1 MASRT
6 RKKLFY
12 DLNDVAVRLELSFV
26 DIGVLLAERQIR
38 LCTPVAG
45 LPVEVGIWEN
55 EGCPDGYAVPEDRR
69 LLTGLVDLRP
79 QDALAVVRSGSGM
92 LLWLDAP
99 APGYRRVIGFD
110 PERPGHEVTRDDLGI
125 RHEDLERIEAMFG
138 GADDAPERPAAPRGR
153 GIQPTHD
160 WDACQLEVF
169 RLFYF
174 EGVPESKAA
183 LIRHVQ
189 AWFGEQGRKVPDES
203 TLQKRL
209 KDIWAMFAPEARRKT
224 A

>member
-1 MASRT
+1 MQSRT
-6 RKKLFY
+6 KKKLFY
-12 DLNDVAVRLELSFV
+12 DLNDVATRLDLSFV

-45 LPVEVGIWEN
+45 LPVEVGVWEN
-55 EGCPDGYAVPEDRR
+55 EGEANQYAVPEERR

-79 QDALAVVRSGSGM
+79 QDALAVVRNGSGV

-99 APGYRRVIGFD
+99 SPAYRRVIGLD
-110 PERPGHEVTRDDLGI
+110 PDRPGHEVTRDDLGI
-125 RHEDLERIEAMFG
+125 RHEDLERIDAMFG
-138 GADDAPERPAAPRGR
+138 GADHVSDQPAVRARGAR
-153 GIQPTHD
+153 PTHD
-160 WDACQLEVF
+160 WEACRLEVF

-189 AWFGEQGRKVPDES
+189 AWFGQQGRKVPDES

-209 KDIWAMFAPEARRKT
+209 KDIWAVFAPEARRKS

>member
-1 MASRT
+1 MPSRK
-6 RKKLFY
+6 RKKVFY
-12 DLNDVAVRLELSFV
+12 TLNDIAARLDLGFV
-26 DIGVLLAERQIR
+26 DIGALLAERHIR
-38 LCTPVAG
+38 LCTPVAA
-45 LPVEVGIWEN
+45 LPVEVGLWEN
-55 EGCPDGYAVPEDRR
+55 EGEPDQYAVAEDRQ

-79 QDALAVVRSGSGM
+79 QDALAVVRHGSGT

-99 APGYRRVIGFD
+99 SPGFRRVIGSH
-110 PERPGHEVTRDDLGI
+110 PERPGHDVTRDDLGI
-125 RHEDLERIEAMFG
+125 RHEDLERLTAMLGGDEA
-138 GADDAPERPAAPRGR
+138 PAAQPAARGR
-153 GIQPTHD
+153 GVQPTHD

-189 AWFGEQGRKVPDES
+189 AWFAAKGRKVPDES

-209 KDIWAMFAPEARRKT
+209 KDVWAMFAPEARRKT

>member
-1 MASRT
+1 MVART
-6 RKKLFY
+6 KKRLFY
-12 DLNDVAVRLELSFV
+12 DLKTVAARLDLSFV
-26 DIGVLLAERQIR
+26 DIGVLLAEKQIR

-45 LPVEVGIWEN
+45 LPVEVGLWEN
-55 EGCPDGYAVPEDRR
+55 EGGPDRYAVAEDRQ

-79 QDALAVVRSGSGM
+79 QDALAAVRNGSVVLG
-92 LLWLDAP
+92 WLDMP
-99 APGYRRVIGFD
+99 PPGYRRVIGQET
-110 PERPGHEVTRDDLGI
+110 ERPGHEVSRDDLGI
-125 RHEDLERIEAMFG
+125 RHEDLERLVAMFG
-138 GADDAPERPAAPRGR
+138 AEEDAAEQPAARGR
-153 GIQPTHD
+153 GVQPTHD
-160 WDACQLEVF
+160 WDACRLEVF

-183 LIRHVQ
+183 MIRHVQ
-189 AWFGEQGRKVPDES
+189 AWFGEHGRKVPDES